1 MQLLK
6 MYVETYIIQHW
17 ISVIYDQFYVCLFSR
32 GNLETRLATREKP
45 PTWERRQSPPTL
57 EWDSLFFKSRL
68 SHTPQIKLPN
78 SSFTPSSTLWWTCCP
93 RWWQASLTLF
103 VASNRTTI
111 VRPTSSTERRSWCSC
126 GTLESWR
133 RPRSDGRAT
142 LTASCSLTS
151 LRGQQAPRL
160 MPRGS
165 GLFKWC
171 CIKMCVSARLITH
184 WLLQVLH
191 LGFPGSRGARC
202 DSGNMFN
209 DTGEGEAGELGDG
222 ED

>member
-1 MQLLK
+1 
-6 MYVETYIIQHW
+6 MYVCSAGGTWRHALPPERNHQHENA
-17 ISVIYDQFYVCLFSR
+17 D
-32 GNLETRLATREKP
+32 
-45 PTWERRQSPPTL
+45 
-57 EWDSLFFKSRL
+57 SRL
-68 SHTPQIKLPN
+68 LLQSEIPSFSNQNHHVSPK
-78 SSFTPSSTLWWTCCP
+78 SSFLTHLLLLFSTLWWTCCP
-93 RWWQASLTLF
+93 RWWRASLTLSA
-103 VASNRTTI
+103 ASNRTTT

-133 RPRSDGRAT
+133 QPRSDGRAT

-151 LRGQQAPRL
+151 LRGQQAPRF

-171 CIKMCVSARLITH
+171 CVKMCVSARLITH

-202 DSGNMFN
+202 DSRNMFN